1 MWKTKI
7 VGAFVKSLSLTLVS
21 CHVLDVAAEE
31 ECRYPGHC
39 TFAYCQE
46 EIDVWTLE
54 RKGAFSREA
63 LFGGNGKI
71 SLTVSQ
77 LLQEYHGL
85 FMFLCEVRL

>member
-1 MWKTKI
+1 M
-7 VGAFVKSLSLTLVS
+7 SLPLTLVS
-21 CHVLDVAAEE
+21 CHVLDVAADE

-71 SLTVSQ
+71 SLSVSQ

-85 FMFLCEVRL
+85 FMFLCEVRLQ